1 MANRLRHRSAM
12 VPGARAARSR
22 AIAPTPTEAPTAA
35 RSKIMASIKG
45 TANRSTEQALAT
57 VLRSSG
63 LSGWRRHANLP
74 GRPDFVFPRER
85 VAIFVDGCFWH
96 GCPKCYKEPRRNVP
110 FWRHKISANRSRD
123 QRVRRALNRKGCS
136 VLRVWEHSLTDSR
149 QIRARISRAL
159 RRNAFLEQRHR
170 RIGAK

>member
-1 MANRLRHRSAM
+1 MGNRPRYHRAMA
-12 VPGARAARSR
+12 PRSR
-22 AIAPTPTEAPTAA
+22 TSRPREIAPPTTEAPTAA

-45 TANRSTEQALAT
+45 KANRTTEQALAT

-96 GCPKCYKEPRRNVP
+96 GCPKCYREPRRNVP

-123 QRVRRALNRKGCS
+123 QRVRRALNRKGWS
-136 VLRVWEHSLTDSR
+136 VLRVWEHSLADSK

-159 RRNAFLEQRHR
+159 RKDGILEPRHL